1 MAELI
6 VSIDDATMVP
16 RLRRVIRSLHGV
28 SRVSSPQKRRT
39 ARSESAYQHQ
49 LSRLKEL
56 AALPNNWDDDGAVPI
71 EQQVVDNVRQIL
83 EQSTASAL
91 SSWVLFPE
99 INGTLLIKM
108 KGKQG
113 SISIGMAE
121 FSYAY
126 TKNEESRQAN
136 HRPFSANAVLR
147 LINEINA

>member
-28 SRVSSPQKRRT
+28 SRVSSQSPKRTVRNN
-39 ARSESAYQHQ
+39 SAYLHQ

-56 AALPNNWDDDGAVPI
+56 AALPYNWDDDGAAPI

-83 EQSTASAL
+83 EQSTVSAL

-113 SISIGMAE
+113 SISIGMTE

-126 TKNEESRQAN
+126 TKNEELRRAN
-136 HRPFSANAVLR
+136 HRPFSANAVVR
-147 LINEINA
+147 IINEINA